1 MKKPCCNEIPA
12 EALEMISG
20 PGGYEG
26 LIAALPDDATV
37 ARVRAFHHACA
48 DGYRIRILEMLRVQP
63 LCVCIIREVLGI
75 PKTKLSYHLK
85 ILQEA
90 GMIAGTAKGTWIIY
104 ELTEYGILCAS
115 VNTTVGD
122 TLRCA
127 GQHEKA

>member
-1 MKKPCCNEIPA
+1 
-12 EALEMISG
+12 MISG

>member
-1 MKKPCCNEIPA
+1 MPA
-12 EALEMISG
+12 DALEMISV
-20 PGGYEG
+20 PGGLEG

-37 ARVRAFHHACA
+37 ARLRAFHHACA
-48 DGYRIRILEMLRVQP
+48 DVYRIRILAMLRVQP

-104 ELTEYGILCAS
+104 ELTEYGLLCAS

-122 TLRCA
+122 AVRGGDRNEDL
-127 GQHEKA
+127 